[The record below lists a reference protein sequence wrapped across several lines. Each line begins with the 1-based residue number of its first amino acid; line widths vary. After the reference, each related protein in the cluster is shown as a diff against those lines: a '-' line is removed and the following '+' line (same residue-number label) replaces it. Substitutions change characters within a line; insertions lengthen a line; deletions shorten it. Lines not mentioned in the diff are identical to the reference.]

1 MVNLADIQK
10 QADELSQEERNGL
23 LAYLLDAVPGFPVG
37 ADDAELDRRDAE
49 MDAGTATPLTHSE
62 FMRQVGRGR

>member
-10 QADELSQEERNGL
+10 QADQLSQEERDGL
-23 LAYLLDAVPGFPVG
+23 LAYLLDALPGFPAG

-49 MDAGTATPLTHSE
+49 MDSGAVTPLTHSE
-62 FMRQVGRGR
+62 FMSQVGRGR